1 MRLGRLSVEKIRPG
15 TVVAG
20 YAYPLAGDHLW
31 AIAPQVVEKV
41 TVARR
46 RGEVAG
52 HSLYFAEKTFNG
64 KRKYTPAFI
73 PLGADALEV
82 LEPI

>member
-1 MRLGRLSVEKIRPG
+1 MRLGRLSVEKVRPG

-46 RGEVAG
+46 DGAVTG
-52 HSLYFAEKTFNG
+52 HRLYFAATAHG
-64 KRKYTPAFI
+64 KRKFTPAFI

-82 LEPI
+82 LDPI